1 VREGDYEWV
10 NDELK
15 PGRKLRG
22 DGTRKYEYR
31 TEDGDG
37 RMKCQGEDNRFSD
50 LLRLISSRFI

>member
-1 VREGDYEWV
+1 VVREGNYEWV

-22 DGTRKYEYR
+22 DGTREYEYR

-37 RMKCQGEDNRFSD
+37 RMKCQGEDNGFSN
-50 LLRLISSRFI
+50 LLRFIS